1 MDIYDTLNVLDD
13 NSLLKAYGSLFLAI
27 FLIIYTLFYCSEY
40 IFIIINN
47 DSIMEIMFKYLQE
60 NFPTLMTLMIVV

>member
-27 FLIIYTLFYCSEY
+27 FLIIYTLFYCVEY

-60 NFPTLMTLMIVV
+60 NFPTLMTLMIVL

>member
-13 NSLLKAYGSLFLAI
+13 NSLLKAYGSFFLAM
-27 FLIIYTLFYCSEY
+27 FLILYTLFYFVEY

-47 DSIMEIMFKYLQE
+47 DSIMEIMFQYLQQ
-60 NFPTLMTLMIVV
+60 NFPTLMTLMIVI

>member
-13 NSLLKAYGSLFLAI
+13 NSLLKAYGSLLLAI
-27 FLIIYTLFYCSEY
+27 FLIIYTLFYCVEY

-60 NFPTLMTLMIVV
+60 NFPTLMTLMIVL

>member
-27 FLIIYTLFYCSEY
+27 FLIIYTLFYFVEY

-60 NFPTLMTLMIVV
+60 NFPTLMTLMIVL